1 MIRKERNTMDHS
13 TTVLIADSAEGF
25 CTELT
30 AHLQR
35 AGGFQILGTAN
46 DGETAI
52 RTILDKKP
60 DILVLDLMLS
70 KQDGISVLKAI
81 SSMDRKPAT
90 LAT

>member
-1 MIRKERNTMDHS
+1 MDHS

-46 DGETAI
+46 
-52 RTILDKKP
+52 P
-60 DILVLDLMLS
+60 PPWQHQPS
-70 KQDGISVLKAI
+70 
-81 SSMDRKPAT
+81 
-90 LAT
+90 